1 MPNFFIVGAPKCGT
15 TAWVEYLESH
25 PDICFSSAKEPH
37 FFNTDFPGFRWAN
50 SLDEYLLFFNECEGT
65 KVIGEASVQ
74 YLYSNDSAKNI
85 AEISPS
91 AKILIFLRSPSSFLR
106 SYHNQLLINC
116 DEDEPSLRKA
126 WDASGKR
133 KGKNVPKECREPAFL
148 DYKKVGLFSEQV
160 ERYLKYFPS
169 NQTKVVF
176 FEEWIK
182 SPRQVYLEVM
192 EFLDVVDDGR
202 TDFLKVHGAKKIRFR
217 RLHQLTQRPPLFLR
231 RILSIVRK
239 FPGLSQ
245 VRPSRFLRSLNVQ
258 NGYAS
263 SIDTDIEAE
272 IDDYFYDDQKRLRA
286 ILRMHL

>member
-85 AEISPS
+85 AGISPS

-116 DEDEPSLRKA
+116 DE
-126 WDASGKR
+126 WDCCIHNK
-133 KGKNVPKECREPAFL
+133 
-148 DYKKVGLFSEQV
+148 LF
-160 ERYLKYFPS
+160 RC
-169 NQTKVVF
+169 
-176 FEEWIK
+176 
-182 SPRQVYLEVM
+182 
-192 EFLDVVDDGR
+192 
-202 TDFLKVHGAKKIRFR
+202 AC
-217 RLHQLTQRPPLFLR
+217 
-231 RILSIVRK
+231 
-239 FPGLSQ
+239 
-245 VRPSRFLRSLNVQ
+245 
-258 NGYAS
+258 
-263 SIDTDIEAE
+263 
-272 IDDYFYDDQKRLRA
+272 
-286 ILRMHL
+286 